1 MTTQEVLKEDLL
13 TLEPKAFYLKH
24 IVNTLSSRIIG
35 ISLSIFMYHRM
46 KS

>member
-24 IVNTLSSRIIG
+24 IVKSHG